1 MPDTHFQPT
10 YSIETHEADPRRPWF
25 NLRRLLVLLV
35 LLGAAPLLVNELLSY
50 QRQRLDRVES
60 TRRSI
65 DALAEVVADSSAQM
79 ARGVGRLLTAV
90 AVSPLVLADDPPA
103 CSRYFKRLLSQQP
116 DFLNFGLVGLDGRV
130 VCEATG
136 VGGNAFLGD
145 RDYFKRA
152 LEGELLTV
160 GAHQVGRI
168 TGRNSVVFARPV
180 VQEGG
185 KVKGVLFGAMDLKS
199 LAGSLRGA
207 GAVPG
212 AAVHLV
218 DVAGVVLASTGEGV
232 SPDSLPLT
240 DTVLRDAIRARRT
253 GRVAEPGGEEAGMLR
268 SLQPVNFQGTGAL
281 YVAVAV
287 PTARVVAAPTH
298 DLEFRLAVLV
308 VIALTLA
315 AIAWVLG
322 ERLIVRPVERLIN
335 ALRHVQTGDYARALR
350 QPVAPLRELDEL
362 QRSLGSLVT
371 SLVGQRFERDEA
383 LGALSEREARYREL
397 FSANPQAMYV
407 YDIQSLRFL
416 AVNEAATVFYGY
428 THEEFMDLTVLDI
441 RPAWEREPLL
451 ARLSR
456 LGSQAS
462 GGEVRRVWTHQ
473 KKNGETRQVE
483 VIYQPT
489 VFEGHAAELVMVSDV
504 TARLTVEAQVRALY
518 EKLEY
523 RVTERTQEL
532 EASNRELEAFS
543 YSVSHDLRNPLGA
556 VGMFGQMLSAHLG
569 ETADEQAQLYLARI
583 EKGVR
588 GMEQLIDDLLALAQ
602 VTRARLEVVE
612 VDLTALCRDVVSA
625 LRELDPAR
633 EVEVTLDDGLSCEG
647 DAGLLRRLMDNLIGN
662 AWKFTART
670 PGARIHIGRQTE
682 DVAGGAAVFFVRDNG
697 AGFDMTFAS
706 RLFLPFERLHGEHEF
721 TGTGIGLATARRIVA
736 RHHGRIWAEAAVGQ
750 GATLRF
756 TLGPFSAGA

>member
-1 MPDTHFQPT
+1 MPETHFQPT

-35 LLGAAPLLVNELLSY
+35 LLGATPLLVNEFLSY

-103 CSRYFKRLLSQQP
+103 CARYLKRLLSLQP
-116 DFLNFGLVGLDGRV
+116 DFLNFGLIGLDGRV
-130 VCEATG
+130 VCEGTG
-136 VGGNAFLGD
+136 AGANAFLGD

-152 LEGELLTV
+152 LEGDLLTV

-253 GRVAEPGGEEAGMLR
+253 GRVAAPDGEEAGLLR

-281 YVAVAV
+281 YVTVAV

-308 VIALTLA
+308 VITLALA

-322 ERLIVRPVERLIN
+322 ERLIVHPVERLID
-335 ALRHVQTGDYARALR
+335 ALRHVETGDYARALR
-350 QPVAPLRELDEL
+350 QPVAPLRELDQL
-362 QRSLGSLVT
+362 QRSLG
-371 SLVGQRFERDEA
+371 Q
-383 LGALSEREARYREL
+383 
-397 FSANPQAMYV
+397 
-407 YDIQSLRFL
+407 
-416 AVNEAATVFYGY
+416 
-428 THEEFMDLTVLDI
+428 
-441 RPAWEREPLL
+441 
-451 ARLSR
+451 
-456 LGSQAS
+456 S
-462 GGEVRRVWTHQ
+462 GG
-473 KKNGETRQVE
+473 
-483 VIYQPT
+483 
-489 VFEGHAAELVMVSDV
+489 
-504 TARLTVEAQVRALY
+504 
-518 EKLEY
+518 
-523 RVTERTQEL
+523 
-532 EASNRELEAFS
+532 
-543 YSVSHDLRNPLGA
+543 
-556 VGMFGQMLSAHLG
+556 
-569 ETADEQAQLYLARI
+569 
-583 EKGVR
+583 
-588 GMEQLIDDLLALAQ
+588 
-602 VTRARLEVVE
+602 
-612 VDLTALCRDVVSA
+612 
-625 LRELDPAR
+625 
-633 EVEVTLDDGLSCEG
+633 
-647 DAGLLRRLMDNLIGN
+647 
-662 AWKFTART
+662 
-670 PGARIHIGRQTE
+670 
-682 DVAGGAAVFFVRDNG
+682 VAGGAALR
-697 AGFDMTFAS
+697 
-706 RLFLPFERLHGEHEF
+706 
-721 TGTGIGLATARRIVA
+721 AR
-736 RHHGRIWAEAAVGQ
+736 
-750 GATLRF
+750 
-756 TLGPFSAGA
+756 